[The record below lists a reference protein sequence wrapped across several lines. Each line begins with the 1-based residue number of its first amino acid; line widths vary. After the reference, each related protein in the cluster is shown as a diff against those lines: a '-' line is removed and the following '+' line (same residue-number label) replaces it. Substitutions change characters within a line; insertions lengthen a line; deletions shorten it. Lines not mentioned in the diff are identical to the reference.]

1 MNRYLLALRA
11 DIVASNSVTGY
22 ETPKWR
28 AARSQP
34 PIVTGDLDEV
44 FRTP

>member
-1 MNRYLLALRA
+1 
-11 DIVASNSVTGY
+11 VTNSVTGY